1 MKKIKKYTTG
11 GVSDKPKKTVVKS
24 ESKNYKTIT
33 KGNDTKVKRTVK
45 GVVTKATPVKQTEAN
60 RAAFREQAERDANK
74 AKQANRQ
81 QAKRMAERYL
91 YYYGGDKPSKY
102 GGGKPTANDLK
113 VAKNMYNE
121 IANQEVP
128 IPKIP
133 KTKEYGDYKKGGSVK
148 RKKKK

>member
-1 MKKIKKYTTG
+1 MKKIKKYTAG

-33 KGNDTKVKRTVK
+33 KGDDTKVKRTVK

-60 RAAFREQAERDANK
+60 RAAYVKTAKSANQKAAERVSGKFLNLSGGNLKGATNVYNK
-74 AKQANRQ
+74 
-81 QAKRMAERYL
+81 
-91 YYYGGDKPSKY
+91 
-102 GGGKPTANDLK
+102 
-113 VAKNMYNE
+113 
-121 IANQEVP
+121 IANQEVT
-128 IPKIP
+128 IP